1 MRLLRLLAAPA
12 LLLGRAGGATLSL
25 DGADWSLRGA
35 GALGDVR
42 VPATVPGGV
51 WDNLH
56 RAGRVGDPLYRD
68 NDLVY
73 YNATTGA
80 PTDWTLSRSFG
91 CGNEFHADAG
101 AAALLEFE
109 GIQTLATVS
118 LNGKALL
125 SANNMFRTYRVVLPA
140 GLLKPTGN
148 SLSVALHPTPL
159 GPKGTTN
166 PTSNPAEANVGLRDE
181 SDAWGWD
188 WSPSLNPRA
197 VYKPVR
203 LVSASAARPHV
214 LSFSPNVAV
223 TATDDKTKMPTAFLV
238 NASLEVFT
246 APHDAPLQA
255 EVVLKGD
262 WQAEAVVTKVTL
274 PPSKVGGVTTVHA
287 QIAAKVK
294 GQQGDGVE
302 LWWPLHYGEP
312 NLHNLTACLADRGGS
327 GSCAPGSSVA
337 KKLGF
342 RSVGLYTGP
351 PAPQSPAQVIPLSLP
366 DPVFCLR
373 STPQMLTKGSTG
385 RWTQRART
393 RSWAASA
400 T

>member
-1 MRLLRLLAAPA
+1 MRLLRLLATPA

-91 CGNEFHADAG
+91 CGNEFLADG

-140 GLLKPTGN
+140 GLLKPGP
-148 SLSVALHPTPL
+148 SSRMPL
-159 GPKGTTN
+159 
-166 PTSNPAEANVGLRDE
+166 AA
-181 SDAWGWD
+181 DA
-188 WSPSLNPRA
+188 S
-197 VYKPVR
+197 
-203 LVSASAARPHV
+203 
-214 LSFSPNVAV
+214 
-223 TATDDKTKMPTAFLV
+223 
-238 NASLEVFT
+238 
-246 APHDAPLQA
+246 
-255 EVVLKGD
+255 
-262 WQAEAVVTKVTL
+262 
-274 PPSKVGGVTTVHA
+274 
-287 QIAAKVK
+287 
-294 GQQGDGVE
+294 
-302 LWWPLHYGEP
+302 
-312 NLHNLTACLADRGGS
+312 GGS
-327 GSCAPGSSVA
+327 VDRHQGLGRRASSA
-337 KKLGF
+337 
-342 RSVGLYTGP
+342 
-351 PAPQSPAQVIPLSLP
+351 
-366 DPVFCLR
+366 
-373 STPQMLTKGSTG
+373 
-385 RWTQRART
+385 
-393 RSWAASA
+393 
-400 T
+400 